1 MNYGSGSLLFYQR
14 HEEILQKKV
23 MTAENAKADIFFNF
37 NFVVLIK
44 HNSQRF
50 SQKIVS
56 ISVPD
61 PQPPGIRIDLPRQD
75 PH

>member
-14 HEEILQKKV
+14 FEEIIQKKV
-23 MTAENAKADIFFNF
+23 MIVENAKADIFFNF

-44 HNSQRF
+44 YNSQQF
-50 SQKIVS
+50 HTKNCST
-56 ISVPD
+56 SVPD
-61 PQPPGIRIDLPRQD
+61 PDPPGIRIDFPRQD

>member
-1 MNYGSGSLLFYQR
+1 
-14 HEEILQKKV
+14 
-23 MTAENAKADIFFNF
+23 MTAENAKTNNSFNF
-37 NFVVLIK
+37 NFVVFIK
-44 HNSQRF
+44 HNSQQF